1 MRLDVVAC
9 FMVITIAYAENFVNM
24 EMKNLV
30 FAKKVSIVLKSTIC
44 YNKLHEPKNGSRES
58 G

>member
-1 MRLDVVAC
+1 MRLDVVAY

-30 FAKKVSIVLKSTIC
+30 FAKTGLFHERFLKV
-44 YNKLHEPKNGSRES
+44 
-58 G
+58 